1 MAQKNKYHIRKATVY
16 DVKPIQ
22 ALINLFAKKEL
33 MLPKSLN
40 EIYENIRDYIV
51 CKNSEGRIV
60 GVCALHILWEDLAEI
75 RSLAVKEEAQRHGI
89 GKKLVL
95 RCLQEAKKLMVK
107 RVFVLTYSRE
117 FFEHLGFKEIEKSTL
132 PHKIW
137 SDCVKCHKFPECDE
151 YAYIKELL

>member
-1 MAQKNKYHIRKATVY
+1 MAKNQGYRIRKAIAT
-16 DVKPIQ
+16 DVRAIQ

-40 EIYENIRDYIV
+40 EIFENLRDYLV
-51 CKNSEGRIV
+51 CEDDKGNIV

-89 GKKLVL
+89 GKKLVS
-95 RCLQEAKKLMVK
+95 RCLQEAKKLK
-107 RVFVLTYSRE
+107 IKKVFVLTYSKR
-117 FFEHLGFKEIEKSTL
+117 FFETLGFKEIEKSTL

-151 YAYIKELL
+151 YAYIKELI